1 MQSSWIDGCMLDP
14 AATEPHAITAS
25 RLKRRP
31 AKKKMP
37 GLLLSLAIAVLATH
51 ALPSTEAHGAAQAKK
66 RVMLWQ
72 SPPRYYIHVP
82 GYSLEHRIPHERARV
97 LRVLC
102 VFGRAGLG
110 GRGMTPRPRV

>member
-14 AATEPHAITAS
+14 AATDRNPITAS

-72 SPPRYYIHVP
+72 SPPRYYIHV
-82 GYSLEHRIPHERARV
+82 EHRIPHERARV